1 MKILAEETIVRY
13 HVEFD
18 AEETGLLKAIGFLP
32 PYALTPARLWSTKA
46 EIEETETMLAKAREK
61 LATARALMAKRKEG
75 LS

>member
-18 AEETGLLKAIGFLP
+18 AEETGLLKIIGFLP
-32 PYALTPARLWSTKA
+32 PYASTPARPWSTKV
-46 EIEETETMLAKAREK
+46 EIEATATMLAEARVK
-61 LATARALMAKRKEG
+61 LATARALLAKRKEG